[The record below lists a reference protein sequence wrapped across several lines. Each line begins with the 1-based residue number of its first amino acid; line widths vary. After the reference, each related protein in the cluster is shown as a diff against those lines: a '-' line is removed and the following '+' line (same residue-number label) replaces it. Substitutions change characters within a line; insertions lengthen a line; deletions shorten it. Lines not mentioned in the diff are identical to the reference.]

1 MMEVVFEEIFKL
13 VDDSYIE
20 NLLKLIL
27 INNDMCENDKK
38 MIEILIQND
47 KNFNFKRIKYLFL
60 LELNTNFGFFSDRVN
75 DRVIFKISTAFV
87 TILKRNILSNAY
99 KENEKMV
106 IIKLEKICFE
116 EFNKNT
122 VNLILKN
129 IEKNKINNDPSFIQN
144 VYLESYNNILM
155 IFENYTI
162 IIEKL
167 FNFITE
173 LMLLLLTPFFFDQR
187 HGVVRSTF
195 NVFFAIGYIISEFFL
210 IFKELE
216 QEDNNEHNSE
226 CNNEHNSECNNEDSE
241 CNNEDNSECN
251 NEDNSEGKNSDDLNV
266 KNDIINVFRN
276 INIIIE
282 NNTIKKELSGT
293 LNNIMKLIQNK
304 NFRKRY
310 ELNKTKN
317 NYVKKMAKY
326 KIIETLAS
334 LIINDAYLFNLTA
347 ASEIAM
353 VELGERLVQL
363 NKKLPMVRDF
373 INILLHV
380 KPYYTSET
388 ISWNYDTPSE
398 NIFTLENVTIEYEED
413 NIMNILLENINLNF
427 ETNKSHFIY
436 GNSGCGKTTLFNAVM
451 KRMKIKNGSITFF
464 GLDYTY
470 FSIRAYLSYITSES
484 ALFSK
489 SLYYNI
495 TYGLNKKIVSEQ
507 KNEIVTKIIEYMNLF
522 GLETFISKMRTKN
535 AIKLSK
541 GQTQRIAIIRLFIQI
556 IFDDRR
562 IIFLDEFSSNIDN
575 EMEKNIFTE
584 LRNLQ
589 KSHPFTLFYISH
601 NLYNKKYSDY
611 IYEINTGTRSISKKA
626 TNDDC
631 I

>member
-1 MMEVVFEEIFKL
+1 MENLYEKIFNL

-27 INNDMCENDKK
+27 IADDMCKNDKK

-47 KNFNFKRIKYLFL
+47 KKFNFKRIKYLFL
-60 LELNTNFGFFSDRVN
+60 LQLITSFGYFADRVN
-75 DRVIFKISTAFV
+75 DRVIFKISTAGF
-87 TILKRNILSNAY
+87 TILQRNIFSKAY
-99 KENEKMV
+99 KETEKTV
-106 IIKLEKICFE
+106 IINLEKTCFE

-122 VNLILKN
+122 VSVILKN
-129 IEKNKINNDPSFIQN
+129 IEKNKHNNDSFIQN

-162 IIEKL
+162 IIEVL
-167 FNFITE
+167 FKFITE

-195 NVFFAIGYIISEFFL
+195 NVFFAIGYIISEFFY

-216 QEDNNEHNSE
+216 KEDEDENE
-226 CNNEHNSECNNEDSE
+226 
-241 CNNEDNSECN
+241 
-251 NEDNSEGKNSDDLNV
+251 NSDEYEV

-282 NNTIKKELSGT
+282 NNTIKQELSQT
-293 LNNIMKLIQNK
+293 LNNIMKLIRNK
-304 NFRKRY
+304 DFRKRY
-310 ELNKTKN
+310 ELNSTKN
-317 NYVKKMAKY
+317 NYVKKLAKY

-373 INILLHV
+373 INILQI

-388 ISWNYDTPSE
+388 ISWNNDNDTLYE
-398 NIFTLENVTIEYEED
+398 NIFTLENVTLEYEEN
-413 NIMNILLENINLNF
+413 NIMNTVLENINLNF
-427 ETNKSHFIY
+427 EIEKSHFIY
-436 GNSGCGKTTLFNAVM
+436 GNSGCGKTTLLNALM
-451 KRMKIKNGSITFF
+451 KRMKIKNGSINFF
-464 GLDYTY
+464 ELNYTY
-470 FSIRAYLSYITSES
+470 FSIRQYLSYVTSES

-495 TYGLNKKIVSEQ
+495 TYGLNKKLVLQQ
-507 KNEIVTKIIEYMNLF
+507 KNEIMTKIIEYMNLF
-522 GLETFISKMRTKN
+522 GLEKFIPSVKTKDS
-535 AIKLSK
+535 IKLSK

-562 IIFLDEFSSNIDN
+562 ILFLDEFTSNLDN
-575 EMEKNIFTE
+575 VMEKIIFTE

-589 KSHPFTLFYISH
+589 KTHPFTLFYISH
-601 NLYNKKYSDY
+601 NLYNKRYSDY
-611 IYEINTGTRSISKKA
+611 IYEINTNARSISKKY
-626 TNDDC
+626 TTDDDC
-631 I
+631 INNDS